1 MTKRLQL
8 LTFTALTAALIAV
21 LTLFAKIPFPMT
33 SEGYVHL
40 GDGMVFLAACLLPA
54 PYAAAA
60 AALGCGLADAIPGF
74 FPWLPATIVIKA
86 CMALLFSSKQKKI
99 LCSRNFFVL
108 LPACL
113 INIAGY
119 YLYEGILYSQWGA
132 LVSVFGNVIQA
143 GAGVAMFLLLGA
155 ALDRL
160 KIKNKLLFN
169 I

>member
-21 LTLFAKIPFPMT
+21 MTLFAHIPFPMT
-33 SEGYVHL
+33 SDGYVHL

-54 PYAAAA
+54 PYAMAA
-60 AALGCGLADAIPGF
+60 AALGCGLADAIPGWF
-74 FPWLPATIVIKA
+74 GWLPATIVLKA

-99 LCSRNFFVL
+99 LCPRNFFVL

-119 YLYEGILYSQWGA
+119 YFYEGFVYGQWGA
-132 LVSVFGNVIQA
+132 LLSVFGNVIQA
-143 GAGVAMFLLLGA
+143 GAGVALFLLLGA

-160 KIKNKLLFN
+160 NVKNKLLFN
-169 I
+169 V

>member
-1 MTKRLQL
+1 MNKRLQL

-21 LTLFAKIPFPMT
+21 MTLFAHIPFPMT
-33 SEGYVHL
+33 SDGYVHL

-54 PYAAAA
+54 PYAVAA
-60 AALGCGLADAIPGF
+60 AALGCGLSDALLGVF
-74 FPWLPATIVIKA
+74 GWLPATIVLKA

-119 YLYEGILYSQWGA
+119 YLYNGAIYGEWGA
-132 LVSVFGNVIQA
+132 LLSVFGDVIQA
-143 GAGVAMFLLLGA
+143 GAGIAVFLLLGA

-160 KIKNKLLFN
+160 KIKNKLLG
-169 I
+169 